1 MLRAALD
8 ALSSILFPAPCRIC
22 QEPLTSASSI
32 PICLECL
39 SSFERLVEPLC
50 QHCGRPFVSGVP
62 AQAQQALCYV
72 CRRGVYSF
80 QLARSHAAYNDPM
93 MKAITLMKYEQVTR
107 LGNWFAARLAE
118 RVAENPEAL
127 AADVVIPVPL
137 HPLRQRERGYNQA
150 ELIARPLAKRLGI
163 PLRTYL
169 LVRTKPRPAQHRLT
183 RHERWQTVRGAF
195 ATRAG
200 AQVDKLRVLLID
212 DVFTTGATLDSC
224 SRTLLQSGAAR
235 VIGLTVARVIPNWTS
250 AGREGNQ

>member
-8 ALSSILFPAPCRIC
+8 ALSSVLFPAPCRIC
-22 QEPLTSASSI
+22 QEPLTAASSI

-39 SSFERLVEPLC
+39 SSFQRLTDPLC
-50 QHCGRPFVSGVP
+50 YCCGRPFISGIAVG
-62 AQAQQALCYV
+62 AQQPLCYA

-80 QLARSHAAYNDPM
+80 QLARSHAAYNDSM

-107 LGNWFAARLAE
+107 LGDWFAARLAE
-118 RVAENPEAL
+118 RVAESAEGL
-127 AADVVIPVPL
+127 AADIVVPVPL

-169 LVRTKPRPAQHRLT
+169 LVRTKPRPAQRRLT

-195 ATRAG
+195 ATRTG
-200 AQVDKLRVLLID
+200 AQVDKLRVLLVD

-224 SRTLLQSGAAR
+224 SRSLLQAGAAR
-235 VIGLTVARVIPNWTS
+235 VIGLTVARVVPNWTS
-250 AGREGNQ
+250 

>member
-1 MLRAALD
+1 MLRATLD
-8 ALSSILFPAPCRIC
+8 ALSSVLLPAPCRIC
-22 QEPLTSASSI
+22 QEPLTAASSI

-39 SSFERLVEPLC
+39 SSFQRLADPLC
-50 QHCGRPFVSGVP
+50 QCCGRPLISGVP
-62 AQAQQALCYV
+62 AHAQQALCHA

-80 QLARSHAAYNDPM
+80 HLARSHAAYNDPM

-118 RVAENPEAL
+118 RVAENAEAL
-127 AADVVIPVPL
+127 AADVVVPVPL

-195 ATRAG
+195 ATRSD

-224 SRTLLQSGAAR
+224 SRTLLEAGASR
-235 VIGLTVARVIPNWTS
+235 VIGLTVARVVPNWTS
-250 AGREGNQ
+250 SGKESNQ